1 MKSILLAFIPVFVA
15 VDPIGVL
22 PVYISLTQGMSVA
35 EKRSVIVQSMLTAAG
50 LAVGFLF
57 LGRAV
62 FDLLGITVGDFLVA
76 GGAILFCIAIIDI
89 ITSERERR
97 RPGEALGIVPLGTP
111 LVAGPALLT
120 TTLLLVD
127 QHGFAATLIAVVA
140 NLLITGALFWGS
152 RWVLALLGEPG
163 TRALSKLTNLFL
175 AAIAVM
181 MVRRGLILYLG

>member
-1 MKSILLAFIPVFVA
+1 MNDFLLAFIPVFVA

-22 PVYISLTQGMSVA
+22 PIYISLTHDMA
-35 EKRSVIVQSMLTAAG
+35 APEKRRVIVQSMLTAAG
-50 LAVGFLF
+50 LTIGFVF

-62 FDLLGITVGDFLVA
+62 FSLLGITVGDFLVA

-97 RPGEALGIVPLGTP
+97 KPGEELGIVPLGTP

-127 QHGFAATLIAVVA
+127 QHGVPATVIAVVA
-140 NLLITGALFWGS
+140 NLLITGALFWAS

-181 MVRRGLILYLG
+181 MVRRGLMMYLG